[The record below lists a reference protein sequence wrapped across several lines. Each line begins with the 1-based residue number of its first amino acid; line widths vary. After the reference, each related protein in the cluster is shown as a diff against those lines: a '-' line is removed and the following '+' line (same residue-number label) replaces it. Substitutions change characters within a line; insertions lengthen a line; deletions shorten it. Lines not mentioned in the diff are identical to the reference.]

1 MPGSSRLKR
10 TQHCN
15 DMINDRCFL
24 HLSVVLFLWT
34 IVLDM
39 QDKMAHAFKNKAA
52 QRESLSTVIFS
63 GITMTD

>member
-39 QDKMAHAFKNKAA
+39 QDKMAHALKTRQLKGNP
-52 QRESLSTVIFS
+52 
-63 GITMTD
+63 